1 MVDFRTVQLLQ
12 CRCPGLDKVDAKFVT
27 EQMSQRNLFPSIDDV
42 PTRTQIQESL
52 LRVPCLIPSLSTF
65 FEDTKWLE
73 PVAKVIRRLLPP
85 SCKESNRRALFR
97 KYTGLNYKRGT
108 VQIQRRNQKWVHL
121 SGDETQHMECGY
133 RQLCSFAW
141 RHFPELIAIAPRKDK
156 GKERPQIK
164 ATNKQSWRKLAQ
176 LARSLGFDSA
186 EIANLAEHNPDLA
199 MVITFLGQVRPQ
211 EFYSQSKNGSSVN
224 EICRIL
230 EGIEEQSS
238 AIAVAE
244 YLHAD
249 VPLEYRCGRPF
260 EKAHE
265 SSRSGFFLLD
275 LNSSFEDHLSHFV
288 VQRDI
293 FRAFFGSK
301 FLPLFA
307 HSEIQRGSI
316 SNSIPREPEASSSQP
331 PRFNPPSC
339 EFTSSSELHRSF
351 SRPTKTPGKRGPV
364 RRMNTIDETV
374 TQRQHS
380 LDTTVQ
386 SSLSDKQHEAQM
398 PQVQESDLPDIS
410 TRSED
415 QATQQFEEQASER
428 VNIDL
433 QDQEQSSHE
442 QTLEQR
448 NIDSEVQVSQE
459 QSSERVNINTP
470 GERQVSPVSQEQTIE
485 QSNKD
490 SNVQTSQKQAGDRR
504 QSYTQTEEPVSHEPE
519 TRRELHD
526 PAQTFTQTGD
536 DEIDGLFDDDEA
548 LHEKFTLPL
557 GSQAEG
563 LPSSHDEQR
572 GDVLTGKG
580 PDQEFPAL
588 EMWRRWCHNGDWL
601 LVDGQVG
608 SAYHISAKDQPI
620 LKELIASR
628 ADQYY
633 YAYYDELKGRLA
645 TVIAEKVCDWGKSEK
660 TDGVIYLFKK
670 DQEPRRS
677 ELGTVGFD
685 TFKGANTEIRLKLI
699 HAMREKNRMK
709 RSFSEYY
716 DPFECLNESDEG
728 RRKRRNRKW
737 MDKGF

>member
-1 MVDFRTVQLLQ
+1 MADFRTVQLLQ

-52 LRVPCLIPSLSTF
+52 LKVPCLIPSLSTF

-108 VQIQRRNQKWVHL
+108 VQIQRRNQKWDHL

-176 LARSLGFDSA
+176 LARSLGFDSP

-238 AIAVAE
+238 AITVAE

-265 SSRSGFFLLD
+265 SSRGGFFLLD
-275 LNSSFEDHLSHFV
+275 LNSSFEGHLSHFV

-293 FRAFFGSK
+293 FRAFFGSN
-301 FLPLFA
+301 FLPLFG
-307 HSEIQRGSI
+307 HSQIQRENI
-316 SNSIPREPEASSSQP
+316 SNLIPREPEASSSQI

-339 EFTSSSELHRSF
+339 EFTSSNELHRSF
-351 SRPTKTPGKRGPV
+351 SRPTKAPGRRGPV

-386 SSLSDKQHEAQM
+386 SSLSDKQHEGQL
-398 PQVQESDLPDIS
+398 PQVQDSDMPDIS
-410 TRSED
+410 TRNRD
-415 QATQQFEEQASER
+415 QATQQIEKQASER

-433 QDQEQSSHE
+433 QDQEQSSQE
-442 QTLEQR
+442 QTPEQC
-448 NIDSEVQVSQE
+448 NIGSEVQESQE
-459 QSSERVNINTP
+459 QASERVNINTQ
-470 GERQVSPVSQEQTIE
+470 GERQVSPVSQEQIIE
-485 QSNKD
+485 QSNN
-490 SNVQTSQKQAGDRR
+490 NVQPSPKQAGDRR
-504 QSYTQTEEPVSHEPE
+504 QSYTQTEEPVSHETE

-526 PAQTFTQTGD
+526 PAQPFTQTGD
-536 DEIDGLFDDDEA
+536 DEIEGLFNDDEA
-548 LHEKFTLPL
+548 PHEKFTLPL

-563 LPSSHDEQR
+563 LPSSNDEQR
-572 GDVLTGKG
+572 GNVLTGKE
-580 PDQEFPAL
+580 PDQEFL
-588 EMWRRWCHNGDWL
+588 VWEYWRKWCHNGDWL
-601 LVDGQVG
+601 LVSGQEG
-608 SAYHISAKDQPI
+608 NAHHIPAKDQHI
-620 LKELIASR
+620 LKDTIAKN

-633 YAYYDELKGRLA
+633 YAYYDERKGRLA
-645 TVIAEKVCDWGKSEK
+645 TVVAEKVCDWGKSEK
-660 TDGVIYLFKK
+660 SDGVIYLFKK
-670 DQEPRRS
+670 DHEPRRS
-677 ELGTVGFD
+677 ELGNVGFD

-699 HAMREKNRMK
+699 HAMVERNRLK
-709 RSFSEYY
+709 RPFSEY
-716 DPFECLNESDEG
+716 DPFGCLNESDEG
-728 RRKRRNRKW
+728 RRKRRNTKW